1 MTTIKTFSKKYPVLT
16 YFVLTFALS
25 WGSIL
30 LVVGPGFSLGSTAI
44 PPERLPFVYL
54 AMLIGPSVA
63 GILSTGLVAGGA
75 GLRQL
80 LSRLVK
86 WRVGGRWYAVA
97 LLTTLVVLMA
107 VLLALSLFSRT
118 FLPAI
123 FTADDKASLLLTSLA
138 VGLLVGFCEELGWTG
153 FAIPRLQQQYGVLTT
168 GLIVG
173 LVWGA
178 WHFLVFWES
187 TTFSTTFGLALLLA
201 RLFSWL
207 PPYRVLMVWVYDQT
221 ESLLV
226 VMLMHATLVAAQFT
240 LFPMTLAGMT
250 ALTAILTWA
259 VVLWIAVAGVA
270 VVNRRQNTRR
280 PHYQP
285 MHGVS
290 SRP

>member
-1 MTTIKTFSKKYPVLT
+1 MATIKTFIKKYPVLT
-16 YFVLTFALS
+16 YFVLTFSLS

-44 PPERLPFVYL
+44 PPERLLFVYL

-63 GILSTGLVAGGA
+63 GILLTGLVAGGA

-80 LSRLVK
+80 LSRLVR
-86 WRVGGRWYAVA
+86 WRVGGGRWYAVA
-97 LLTTLVVLMA
+97 LLTTPFLLMT
-107 VLLALSLFSRT
+107 VLLALALFSRA

-123 FTADDKASLLLTSLA
+123 FTADNKASLLPGGLA

-153 FAIPRLQQQYGVLTT
+153 FAIPRLRQHTGVLTT
-168 GLIVG
+168 GLSLG

-187 TTFSTTFGLALLLA
+187 NTFATAFGLALLLG

-221 ESLLV
+221 GSLLLA
-226 VMLMHATLVAAQFT
+226 MLMHATLVASLQILVPPT
-240 LFPMTLAGMT
+240 LT
-250 ALTAILTWA
+250 
-259 VVLWIAVAGVA
+259 GVA
-270 VVNRRQNTRR
+270 LLSYILVWAAALWSIVALVITVNHKQVARR
-280 PHYQP
+280 PLRTQ
-285 MHGVS
+285 MA
-290 SRP
+290 